1 MKKLGLLLLIAA
13 ALVSA
18 KLCSADDSPEQKA
31 MDSRKQ
37 FGEAGSSVK
46 GTPVKING
54 DFNSN
59 TSKAVFTSLQKS
71 ASTTVTL
78 PALTTAA
85 PTADASADA
94 PKPPPTLSQK
104 IGTAIS
110 KGMDSFTT
118 TVGNIIKPV
127 QKDIVIAGAGALTG
141 FLLGGPIGAVIGAV
155 AVWLFWKF
163 FK

>member
-18 KLCSADDSPEQKA
+18 KLCSADESPEQKA

-37 FGEAGSSVK
+37 FGEVGSSIK

-71 ASTTVTL
+71 ASTTVAL

-85 PTADASADA
+85 PAADAAADA
-94 PKPPPTLSQK
+94 PKPPTLSQK

-155 AVWLFWKF
+155 AVWFFWKF